1 MFWYASRMLG
11 IGAEHRVGSNGRL
24 GKRQKEK
31 KNFRRY

>member
-1 MFWYASRMLG
+1 MLG
-11 IGAEHRVGSNGRL
+11 IGAEHRVGSGGRW